1 MTGSAGLQTGT
12 AAGGGETRTV
22 RTRIAP
28 SPTGDPHVGT
38 AYQAL
43 LNYAYAKKHGGAFVL
58 RIEDTDQARSTR
70 ASEEAILRSL
80 RWLGLEW
87 DEGPDVGGPFAPYRQ
102 SERVEACR
110 EIAERLL
117 GDGKAYRD
125 YGEDAGGAYAIR
137 LRTPDTGRIA
147 LPDRLRQGLSKDWE
161 SVDDPVLLKSD
172 GFPTYH
178 LANVVDDRLMEISDV
193 IRGEEW
199 IASLPKHLLLYE
211 TLGWEPPSFW
221 HVPLLRNNDKN
232 RTKLSKRKSPTS
244 IDFYRQAGFL
254 PEALLNFLGMLAWTR
269 AEGEEKF
276 TLGAFVEHFELG
288 SLSLAGAVFDTEK
301 LAWLNGRYLR
311 EDYDSAELAELLR
324 HWRFDDDTLEGI
336 AGLAQP
342 RMRTLGDFGPLAS
355 LFFTDETPCDP
366 NALAGG
372 HEESEV
378 AEWLL
383 LSEWALEDLPVF
395 TADAVHQALRNAAES
410 LGVKLRK
417 FTRPLYV
424 AISGSQSSTPL
435 FGSMVLLG
443 SAMTRMRLRRA
454 RTALGGVTRRR
465 EKELEALR
473 QRPG

>member
-1 MTGSAGLQTGT
+1 MTRAPGP
-12 AAGGGETRTV
+12 V

-43 LNYAYAKKHGGAFVL
+43 LNYAYAKKHSGAFVL
-58 RIEDTDQARSTR
+58 RIEDTDRARSTSS
-70 ASEEAILRSL
+70 SEEAILGSL
-80 RWLGLEW
+80 RWLGLAW

-102 SERVEACR
+102 SERVDACR
-110 EIAERLL
+110 TVAEQLL
-117 GDGKAYRD
+117 DAGKAYRD
-125 YGEDAGGAYAIR
+125 YGEDARGAYAIR
-137 LRTPDTGRIA
+137 LRTPAGGRLE
-147 LPDRLRQGLSKDWE
+147 LPDRLRTGLSKDWE

-178 LANVVDDRLMEISDV
+178 LANVVDDHLMEITDV

-221 HVPLLRNNDKN
+221 HVPLLRNNDAN

-276 TLGAFVEHFELG
+276 TLDAFVEHFELD

-311 EDYDSAELAELLR
+311 EDYGPAELAGLLR
-324 HWRFDDDTLEGI
+324 SWRFDDHTLEGI
-336 AGLAQP
+336 AGMAQP

-355 LFFTDETPCDP
+355 FFFTDETPCDP
-366 NALAGG
+366 EALAGG
-372 HEESEV
+372 NDRSEV

-383 LSEWALEDLPVF
+383 LAEWALEDLPEF
-395 TADAVHQALRNAAES
+395 TTDAVHGALGALAES

-417 FTRPLYV
+417 LTRPLYV
-424 AISGSQSSTPL
+424 AISGSASSTPL

-443 SAMTRMRLRRA
+443 SAMTRVRLRRA
-454 RTALGGVTRRR
+454 RMALGGVPRRR
-465 EKELEALR
+465 EQELEAR
-473 QRPG
+473 RRRPG

>member
-1 MTGSAGLQTGT
+1 MDRLPP
-12 AAGGGETRTV
+12 TRDRLRLGRAVV

-43 LNYAYAKKHGGAFVL
+43 LNYAFAKKQGGAFVL

-80 RWLGLEW
+80 RWLGLAW

-117 GDGKAYRD
+117 GEGKAYRD
-125 YGEDAGGAYAIR
+125 YGEDGGGAYAIR
-137 LRTPDTGRIA
+137 LRTPSAGRIE
-147 LPDRLRQGLSKDWE
+147 LPDRLRAGLSKDWE

-178 LANVVDDRLMEISDV
+178 LANVVDDHLMEISDV

-211 TLGWEPPSFW
+211 TLDWQPPSFW
-221 HVPLLRNNDKN
+221 HVPLLRNNDAH

-276 TLGAFVEHFELG
+276 ALDAFVEHFELG

-311 EDYDSAELAELLR
+311 EDYGPAGLAGLLR
-324 HWRFDDDTLEGI
+324 TWRFDDGTLEGI
-336 AGLAQP
+336 ARLAQP
-342 RMRTLGDFGPLAS
+342 RMRTLGDFGPLA
-355 LFFTDETPCDP
+355 
-366 NALAGG
+366 ALVLHRRDALRPRRSCRRQREIRSRRVAAACRMGAGG
-372 HEESEV
+372 SSRVHGGRGPPGAGCAFGIARSEAEEIHPP
-378 AEWLL
+378 
-383 LSEWALEDLPVF
+383 ALCRYQRFYVINP
-395 TADAVHQALRNAAES
+395 TLRLDGAA
-410 LGVKLRK
+410 
-417 FTRPLYV
+417 RP
-424 AISGSQSSTPL
+424 
-435 FGSMVLLG
+435 
-443 SAMTRMRLRRA
+443 A
-454 RTALGGVTRRR
+454 R
-465 EKELEALR
+465 
-473 QRPG
+473 

>member
-1 MTGSAGLQTGT
+1 M
-12 AAGGGETRTV
+12 V

-43 LNYAYAKKHGGAFVL
+43 LNYAYAKGHGGAFVL
-58 RIEDTDQARSTR
+58 RIEDTDRARSTK
-70 ASEEAILRSL
+70 ASEVAILRSL

-110 EIAERLL
+110 GVAELL
-117 GDGKAYRD
+117 LSEGKAYRD

-137 LRTPDTGRIA
+137 LRTPDSGRIA
-147 LPDRLRQGLSKDWE
+147 LPDRLRQGLSKDWG

-178 LANVVDDRLMEISDV
+178 LANVVDDHLMEISDV

-211 TLGWEPPSFW
+211 TLGWTPPSFW
-221 HVPLLRNNDKN
+221 HVPLLRNNDQN

-244 IDFYRQAGFL
+244 IDFYCQAGFL

-276 TLGAFVEHFELG
+276 NLEAFVQHFDLA

-311 EDYDSAELAELLR
+311 EDYGPAELAGLLR
-324 HWRFDDDTLEGI
+324 TWRFDDDTLKGI

-355 LFFTDETPCDP
+355 LFFTDETPGDP
-366 NALAGG
+366 DVLAGG
-372 HEESEV
+372 HEQAEV

-383 LSEWALEDLPVF
+383 LAEWALEDLPEF
-395 TADAVHQALRNAAES
+395 TADTIHQALRKLSES
-410 LGVKLRK
+410 LGMKLRK

-424 AISGSQSSTPL
+424 AISGSASSTPL

-454 RTALGGVTRRR
+454 RTALGGVPRRR
-465 EKELEALR
+465 EKELETIHR
-473 QRPG
+473 QGV

>member
-1 MTGSAGLQTGT
+1 M
-12 AAGGGETRTV
+12 TV

-43 LNYAYAKKHGGAFVL
+43 LNYAYAKKHGGTFVL
-58 RIEDTDQARSTR
+58 RIEDTDRARSTK
-70 ASEEAILRSL
+70 ASEAAILGSL
-80 RWLGLEW
+80 RWLGLAW
-87 DEGPDVGGPFAPYRQ
+87 DEGPDVGGRFAPYRQ
-102 SERVEACR
+102 SERVDACR
-110 EIAERLL
+110 DIAERLL
-117 GDGKAYRD
+117 AAGKAYRD

-137 LRTPDTGRIA
+137 LRTPGDGRIE
-147 LPDRLRQGLSKDWE
+147 LPDRLRTGLSKDWE

-178 LANVVDDRLMEISDV
+178 LANVVDDHLMEVTDV

-211 TLGWEPPSFW
+211 MLGWQPPSFW
-221 HVPLLRNNDKN
+221 HVPLLRNNDAN

-276 TLGAFVEHFELG
+276 TLDAFVEHFELE

-311 EDYDSAELAELLR
+311 EDYEPAALARLLR
-324 HWRFDDDTLEGI
+324 GWRFDDRTLEEI

-366 NALAGG
+366 DALAGT
-372 HEESEV
+372 HERSDV

-383 LSEWALEDLPVF
+383 LAEWALEDLPEF
-395 TADAVHQALRNAAES
+395 TTDAVHQALRALAES

-417 FTRPLYV
+417 LTRPLYV
-424 AISGSQSSTPL
+424 AVSGSPSSTPL
-435 FGSMVLLG
+435 FASMVLLG

-454 RTALGGVTRRR
+454 RAALGGVPRRR
-465 EKELEALR
+465 EKELEKTHR
-473 QRPG
+473 QRP